1 MNHLTKQKSD
11 WQFNMSRAP
20 WLGGFFECLIGIM
33 KRTLVKVSG
42 WGLLR
47 LPELEEVLLDVEC
60 KMNNRPLC
68 YQEENLE
75 QPVLTPNFLIK
86 GRPSVVL
93 QETGES

>member
-1 MNHLTKQKSD
+1 MGRL
-11 WQFNMSRAP
+11 
-20 WLGGFFECLIGIM
+20 FERIIGIM
-33 KRTLVKVSG
+33 KRSLVKVIG
-42 WGLLR
+42 RGLLR

-75 QPVLTPNFLIK
+75 QPVLTPNILIK

-93 QETGES
+93 QENLEQLDNSSYNSNINKSSRGGSFT